1 MLIGE
6 IAVRR
11 ALWTMRERLAEPLT
25 IDDLATAAMFSR
37 YHFSRLF
44 RRLTGISPGRFLA
57 AIRIQEAKRLLVST
71 SLTVAAIST
80 SVGYTSLGTFS
91 SRFHR
96 SVGTSPAAYRRHLY
110 PQPLLTEQTTPARAG
125 ATITGVVRTFCPGFA
140 APIFIGLFPD
150 AIAEGRPASW
160 AVMDRPGPY
169 RLSGVTPGSWYLI
182 AHSLRGRNVAAI
194 DPGRTDQVTAVARYG
209 PVRIAGGGSVEAT
222 EMTVRPPRDFD
233 PPALLSLLDLPPQA
247 VLRLRQEQERRHAIA
262 PTPLTSIGSP
272 ARILSE
278 SIGSGTTW

>member
-1 MLIGE
+1 
-6 IAVRR
+6 
-11 ALWTMRERLAEPLT
+11 MRERLAEPLT

-57 AIRIQEAKRLLVST
+57 AIRIQEAKRLLINT

-96 SVGTSPAAYRRHLY
+96 SVGISPAAYRRHRY
-110 PQPLLTEQTTPARAG
+110 PEPLPTEQTVPARAG
-125 ATITGVVRTFCPGFA
+125 ATIIGEVRTFCPRFA

-150 AIAEGRPASW
+150 AIAEGRPVSW
-160 AVMDRPGPY
+160 AVMDRPGTY
-169 RLSGVTPGSWYLI
+169 RLSGVAPGSWHLI
-182 AHSLRGRNVAAI
+182 AHSLRGRNVPASEP
-194 DPGRTDQVTAVARYG
+194 DRTDQVTAVARYG
-209 PVRIAGGGSVEAT
+209 PVRIAGGGSIQAT
-222 EMTVRPPRDFD
+222 EMTMRPPRDFD
-233 PPALLSLLDLPPQA
+233 PPALLSLLDLPPQV
-247 VLRLRQEQERRHAIA
+247 VLRMRQDQERRHAIA